1 MSLHPLNRAA
11 QLGDLEALRRELAA
25 GADPDSRHSEYPDNP
40 DIPGWTALAW
50 LCVGKQPTSQLITNR
65 CITMSDDVRLQCIRA
80 LLDAGASP
88 NANNDDRAPLTYAT
102 AQGYAAIVRVLLAA
116 GADPRFADSGTHG
129 TLGWTALHAAAGTG
143 SVSCAIALI
152 KAGADVDA
160 EITSPYN
167 MVSPTPLLYVI
178 RHNGRRKQCMIWA
191 LLRGGA
197 RLDMTRMAALPGGA
211 PPYITKVDAA
221 GGWKKYE
228 QSHRKRLTTMFTRVL
243 FPHLPIGAI
252 SNIVY
257 FWAHVGFY

>member
-1 MSLHPLNRAA
+1 M
-11 QLGDLEALRRELAA
+11 
-25 GADPDSRHSEYPDNP
+25 
-40 DIPGWTALAW
+40 
-50 LCVGKQPTSQLITNR
+50 
-65 CITMSDDVRLQCIRA
+65 
-80 LLDAGASP
+80 LDAGASP

-102 AQGYAAIVRVLLAA
+102 AQGFAAIVRVLLAA
-116 GADPRFADSGTHG
+116 GADPRFADSTA
-129 TLGWTALHAAAGTG
+129 GWTALHAAAGTG

-160 EITSPYN
+160 EHTGADHIL
-167 MVSPTPLLYVI
+167 SPTPLLYVI
-178 RHNGRRKQCMIWA
+178 RHNASLNTQRVVPV

-197 RLDMTRMAALPGGA
+197 RLDMTRLAALPGGV
-211 PPYITKVDAA
+211 PPYIAKVDAA

-228 QSHRKRLTTMFTRVL
+228 QPHRKRLTTMFTRVL

>member
-1 MSLHPLNRAA
+1 M
-11 QLGDLEALRRELAA
+11 
-25 GADPDSRHSEYPDNP
+25 
-40 DIPGWTALAW
+40 
-50 LCVGKQPTSQLITNR
+50 CVGKQPASQLEPEYYFQI
-65 CITMSDDVRLQCIRA
+65 SDDVRLKCVQA
-80 LLDAGASP
+80 MLDAGASP

-102 AQGYAAIVRVLLAA
+102 AQGFAAIVRVLLAA

-129 TLGWTALHAAAGTG
+129 TSGWTALHAAAGTG

-160 EITSPYN
+160 EITGHYHTL
-167 MVSPTPLLYVI
+167 SPTPLLYVI

-211 PPYITKVDAA
+211 PPYIAKVDAA

-228 QSHRKRLTTMFTRVL
+228 QAHRKRLTTMFTRVL
-243 FPHLPIGAI
+243 FPHLPIAAI

-257 FWAHVGFY
+257 FWAHVGFYY

>member
-1 MSLHPLNRAA
+1 M
-11 QLGDLEALRRELAA
+11 
-25 GADPDSRHSEYPDNP
+25 
-40 DIPGWTALAW
+40 
-50 LCVGKQPTSQLITNR
+50 
-65 CITMSDDVRLQCIRA
+65 
-80 LLDAGASP
+80 LDAGASP

-102 AQGYAAIVRVLLAA
+102 AQGFAAIVRVLLAA

-129 TLGWTALHAAAGTG
+129 TSGWTALHAAAGTG

-160 EITSPYN
+160 EITGHYHLL
-167 MVSPTPLLYVI
+167 SPTPLLYVI

-211 PPYITKVDAA
+211 PPYIAKVDAA

-228 QSHRKRLTTMFTRVL
+228 QAHRTRLTTTFTRVL
-243 FPHLPIGAI
+243 FPRLPIAAI
-252 SNIVY
+252 SNIVCS
-257 FWAHVGFY
+257 WAHVGFY